1 LDDLKVLENTEHDR
15 ADKSESKIRGHDT
28 ELADVRTE
36 NHRKPP
42 EVTPVVRFQHS
53 HSFATGSFA
62 NAEIKGPRENI
73 GFQWSFG

>member
-1 LDDLKVLENTEHDR
+1 LFLDDLQVLENTEHDR

-42 EVTPVVRFQHS
+42 EVTPVVRFS
-53 HSFATGSFA
+53 TFAFLRNGQFC
-62 NAEIKGPRENI
+62 EC
-73 GFQWSFG
+73 